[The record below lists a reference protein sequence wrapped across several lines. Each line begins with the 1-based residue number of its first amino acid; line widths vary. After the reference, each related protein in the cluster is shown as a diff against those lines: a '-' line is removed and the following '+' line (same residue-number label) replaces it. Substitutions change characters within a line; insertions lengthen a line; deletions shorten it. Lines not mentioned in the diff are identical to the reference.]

1 MSHKTSRLLRQ
12 ITYKEKTA
20 PAKTWAQLN
29 SDPALPPSILNNL
42 FSTWD
47 VGLEIATIVRR
58 FLLATPL
65 PKLSQIPELD
75 PVRFQSLDRA
85 IVNAKWLPSILSLQ
99 AYHSAGFPSDHYP
112 LELVFRVKLA
122 QRKAR
127 PPKQFALDYPTFS
140 DDARISHFN
149 SLLRAELSPLTPA
162 FSTEPPPTEP
172 EVTIY
177 TDGSGT
183 HGKCSARTP
192 AGWAWGW
199 TLTADH
205 HRLTDSAGPVITD
218 AANPGYL

>member
-1 MSHKTSRLLRQ
+1 MGRR
-12 ITYKEKTA
+12 
-20 PAKTWAQLN
+20 TWN
-29 SDPALPPSILNNL
+29 SNH
-42 FSTWD
+42 
-47 VGLEIATIVRR
+47 IVRR

-112 LELVFRVKLA
+112 LELVLRVKLA

-140 DDARISHFN
+140 DVARISHFN

-177 TDGSGT
+177 TDGSEMLRAHASRLGLDP
-183 HGKCSARTP
+183 HSRSP
-192 AGWAWGW
+192 P
-199 TLTADH
+199 L
-205 HRLTDSAGPVITD
+205 HRQRRPSNHRRRKPRISRR
-218 AANPGYL
+218 PSWQ

>member
-1 MSHKTSRLLRQ
+1 MAPAQGWHAQIEKCIKFWGFIVWTSWATRLQGYSAQ

-85 IVNAKWLPSILSLQ
+85 FVNAKWLPSILSLQ
-99 AYHSAGFPSDHYP
+99 AYQSAGFPSDHYP
-112 LELVFRVKLA
+112 LELVPRQTSAA
-122 QRKAR
+122 QSK
-127 PPKQFALDYPTFS
+127 TS
-140 DDARISHFN
+140 
-149 SLLRAELSPLTPA
+149 
-162 FSTEPPPTEP
+162 
-172 EVTIY
+172 
-177 TDGSGT
+177 
-183 HGKCSARTP
+183 
-192 AGWAWGW
+192 
-199 TLTADH
+199 
-205 HRLTDSAGPVITD
+205 
-218 AANPGYL
+218 